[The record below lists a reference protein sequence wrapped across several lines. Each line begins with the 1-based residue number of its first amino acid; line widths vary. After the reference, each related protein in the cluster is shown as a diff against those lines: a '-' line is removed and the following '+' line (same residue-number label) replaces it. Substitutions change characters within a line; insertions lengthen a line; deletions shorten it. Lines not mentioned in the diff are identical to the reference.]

1 MAKER
6 ATIVAHALDDARI
19 DLTPVRDRRTSV
31 EAAGEFSD
39 PLPEPSNQVRKFA
52 SRPLPATA
60 PFPSVAKASAKDRL
74 VSYSVRLKLSQ
85 IERLEEL
92 KAERGIVPSE
102 LLRDFIDRCL
112 PQV

>member
-6 ATIVAHALDDARI
+6 ASIVAHDLVDAHTYLSPIRERGAL
-19 DLTPVRDRRTSV
+19 V
-31 EAAGEFSD
+31 EAPSEF
-39 PLPEPSNQVRKFA
+39 PMPAPSTKTRTFHSN
-52 SRPLPATA
+52 PLPAEA

>member
-1 MAKER
+1 MM
-6 ATIVAHALDDARI
+6 
-19 DLTPVRDRRTSV
+19 RTFV
-31 EAAGEFSD
+31 
-39 PLPEPSNQVRKFA
+39 K
-52 SRPLPATA
+52 RPLPVEPA
-60 PFPSVAKASAKDRL
+60 FPSVAKASAKDRL

>member
-1 MAKER
+1 MSA
-6 ATIVAHALDDARI
+6 
-19 DLTPVRDRRTSV
+19 
-31 EAAGEFSD
+31 
-39 PLPEPSNQVRKFA
+39 
-52 SRPLPATA
+52 PLPAT
-60 PFPSVAKASAKDRL
+60 FPSVAKASAKDRL